1 MQDDSGEKTKDPDSI
16 QAHEVYLEWTEEN
29 EEEKEKKKSMKKE
42 LSAGAQKALDS
53 DLDLDSIVCGVE
65 ARSYIM
71 VSKLIHICVCRKLSR
86 S

>member
-1 MQDDSGEKTKDPDSI
+1 MQDDSGEKAKDPDGI
-16 QAHEVYLEWTEEN
+16 QVHDVYLEWTEEN

-42 LSAGAQKALDS
+42 LSAGAQKVLDS

-71 VSKLIHICVCRKLSR
+71 ISKLIHMCVCTKISR